1 MYFTVDHQ
9 EQIIYFNYFS
19 DRVDH
24 TPELALSFIQE
35 SVTDSENRPQRGPF
49 LAHLELIK
57 QIQVSTEQPERSL
70 GMSQFTVYVIGNE
83 LRRVEEITETIRYL
97 RYFYWQHRSRL
108 EGISGNI
115 FIISPQKQKLWV
127 LIRNASFLINTHN
140 IIMFLWRNK

>member
-9 EQIIYFNYFS
+9 GQIIYFNYFS

-83 LRRVEEITETIRYL
+83 LRRVEEITETI
-97 RYFYWQHRSRL
+97 
-108 EGISGNI
+108 I
-115 FIISPQKQKLWV
+115 
-127 LIRNASFLINTHN
+127 
-140 IIMFLWRNK
+140 